1 MAFEETCFCTSA
13 VMLHGLLLSNLTEGI
28 HALKKHANNEEPAPM
43 CSNSL
48 GSFDLHLPSLQ
59 RWLAPWPV
67 GDGWFHGH
75 GLSIPQLLIAGMPS
89 LADPTSPTRLGIDCR
104 SFWGPNAGH
113 YSSHVGRSSE
123 ALRIPTQSSYFVAS
137 KRNFGIERHSNGCA
151 LYFNRQCN
159 RHRPVACAT
168 LMFVL
173 SDIDY
178 K

>member
-1 MAFEETCFCTSA
+1 MMAFEETCFCTSA

-28 HALKKHANNEEPAPM
+28 HALKKHASNEEPAPM

-75 GLSIPQLLIAGMPS
+75 GLSIPQLLIAGMLS

-123 ALRIPTQSSYFVAS
+123 ALRIPTQSSYISLLQNGTMV
-137 KRNFGIERHSNGCA
+137 SNGIAMGVRCTSTA
-151 LYFNRQCN
+151 N
-159 RHRPVACAT
+159 AT
-168 LMFVL
+168 DTGLWLVPR
-173 SDIDY
+173 
-178 K
+178 